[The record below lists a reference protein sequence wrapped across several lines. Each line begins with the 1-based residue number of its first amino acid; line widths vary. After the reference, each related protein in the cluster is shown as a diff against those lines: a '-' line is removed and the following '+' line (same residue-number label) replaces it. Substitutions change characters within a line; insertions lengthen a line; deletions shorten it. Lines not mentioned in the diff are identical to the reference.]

1 MTKQDYIN
9 RIMLIM
15 NEAGSIDNSG
25 LEMIGADVTQI
36 DRYIEGSYIDAWRR
50 CIKVMPRIWF
60 KNKKL
65 VTDTS
70 HLFPNL
76 ADGTGYVVLPAD
88 FYLLSKFQMLTWGK
102 AVYEATVEDDH
113 VAAVQNNEYTRGS
126 QLRPVCTISTIET
139 EAGYN
144 NILKYF
150 SLKKGMSRHSVKE
163 AMYVAVPTD
172 LKDKSPT
179 DDLEISDQVAEPLC
193 YLGASTVFTLLE
205 KYDIAKA
212 LEARA
217 AEMFPGIS
225 ILKGTTT
232 ITKQ

>member
-1 MTKQDYIN
+1 MIKQDYIN

-76 ADGTGYVVLPAD
+76 ADGTGHLILPSD
-88 FYLLSKFQMLTWGK
+88 FYLLSKFSSAFSPDEFPYHFLISS
-102 AVYEATVEDDH
+102 
-113 VAAVQNNEYTRGS
+113 EYS
-126 QLRPVCTISTIET
+126 SSST
-139 EAGYN
+139 Y
-144 NILKYF
+144 
-150 SLKKGMSRHSVKE
+150 
-163 AMYVAVPTD
+163 D
-172 LKDKSPT
+172 L
-179 DDLEISDQVAEPLC
+179 
-193 YLGASTVFTLLE
+193 
-205 KYDIAKA
+205 
-212 LEARA
+212 
-217 AEMFPGIS
+217 
-225 ILKGTTT
+225 
-232 ITKQ
+232 